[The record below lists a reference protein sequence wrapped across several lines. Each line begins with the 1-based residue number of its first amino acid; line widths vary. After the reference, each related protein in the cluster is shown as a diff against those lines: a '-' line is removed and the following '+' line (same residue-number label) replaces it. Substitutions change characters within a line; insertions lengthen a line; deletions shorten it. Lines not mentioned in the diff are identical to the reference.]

1 MEKETI
7 SIWIEAECWAPGE
20 WDINNDNTD
29 VVVTF
34 KDGSKW
40 AASFF
45 TYNNIEKLR
54 RKNEETGE
62 YLSGKYFW
70 SSDMILVDKVNR
82 SRIEEVVEHLIEEN
96 KFEQIFI
103 KCEAVED

>member
-34 KDGSKW
+34 KEDCIK
-40 AASFF
+40 ARE
-45 TYNNIEKLR
+45 YYQEKNIPIIVYSDKDLKDCKKVFDDIANR
-54 RKNEETGE
+54 
-62 YLSGKYFW
+62 YL
-70 SSDMILVDKVNR
+70 L
-82 SRIEEVVEHLIEEN
+82 
-96 KFEQIFI
+96 
-103 KCEAVED
+103 